1 MRVYF
6 PEIKKNFGF
15 GCMRLPLLEDKV
27 DLPRFTQMVDMF
39 MARGFNYFDTA
50 RPYLGGQSET
60 ALRQCLTSRYPRE
73 SFVLTNK
80 LSFTFFEQ
88 EEDIRPLF
96 ASQLEACG
104 VEYFDFYLMHAMSG
118 ERYDKYL
125 RCRAFGIA
133 QELKAEGKIKH
144 IGMSFH
150 DTPEVLD
157 CI

>member
-1 MRVYF
+1 MRVFF

-15 GCMRLPLLEDKV
+15 GCMRLPMLEDKV

-80 LSFTFFEQ
+80 LSFTFFAQ

-96 ASQLEACG
+96 AQK
-104 VEYFDFYLMHAMSG
+104 
-118 ERYDKYL
+118 R
-125 RCRAFGIA
+125 
-133 QELKAEGKIKH
+133 
-144 IGMSFH
+144 
-150 DTPEVLD
+150 
-157 CI
+157 